1 MRTRREVLG
10 DAWVDRA
17 VANTTPFTA
26 DFQDFITRT
35 AWGDLWQRPG
45 LARRDRSLM
54 TLSIT
59 IALRHWEEFALHVRA
74 AKNNGLTD
82 EEIAEV
88 CQHAAIYAGVPAA
101 NHAFKVAGADPRG
114 AARRGRP
121 ERSPTA
127 RETLPWDS
135 AQLLARRQRSSWSY
149 STSNAG
155 CRGSR
160 NA

>member
-1 MRTRREVLG
+1 VTERRDDEPRTDDERREAGMRTRREVLG
-10 DAWVDRA
+10 AAHVDRA
-17 VANTTPFTA
+17 VASTTPFTA

-82 EEIAEV
+82 DEIGEAI
-88 CQHAAIYAGVPAA
+88 QHAAVYAGVPAA
-101 NHAFKVAGADPRG
+101 NHAFKVAAPILEELRG
-114 AARRGRP
+114 G
-121 ERSPTA
+121 
-127 RETLPWDS
+127 
-135 AQLLARRQRSSWSY
+135 
-149 STSNAG
+149 
-155 CRGSR
+155 
-160 NA
+160 

>member
-1 MRTRREVLG
+1 MTSDGSMSDAERHDAGMRTRREVLG

-35 AWGDLWQRPG
+35 AWGDIWQRPG
-45 LARRDRSLM
+45 LARRERSIA

-74 AKNNGLTD
+74 ATNNGLSD
-82 EEIAEV
+82 EEISEV

-101 NHAFKVAGADPRG
+101 NHAFKVAAPILEELRGGA
-114 AARRGRP
+114 
-121 ERSPTA
+121 
-127 RETLPWDS
+127 
-135 AQLLARRQRSSWSY
+135 
-149 STSNAG
+149 
-155 CRGSR
+155 
-160 NA
+160 